1 VARLKARLPSGDSDV
16 AGDPVSAMIPPFRI
30 ASYVGGTAAQ
40 FRDVGRMM
48 LNGFCEYADLRP
60 DERVLEV
67 GCGIGRIAVA
77 LTQYL
82 NAGTYVGFDIVP
94 HGIAWCRK
102 KITPRYPNFTFFVA
116 DVYNGLYHPKGKFK
130 ASAYRFP
137 FDDASFSFVYL
148 TSVFTHM
155 LPADM
160 EQYVREMARV
170 LDAGGRCF
178 CTAYVMSPQARSHL
192 VDGTSLRKFR
202 DSGRGYWTDQPGTPE
217 GAIAFDEDY
226 LLGVFRREGLNPMR
240 FVPGEWWKDR
250 NAQDILVLSK
260 ITR

>member
-1 VARLKARLPSGDSDV
+1 VARVKARVHAAHSD
-16 AGDPVSAMIPPFRI
+16 GDPVSAMIPDFKT

-40 FRDVGRMM
+40 FRAVGGMM
-48 LNGFCEYADLRP
+48 LNWFREYADLRA

-82 NAGTYVGFDIVP
+82 NAGSYVGFDIVP
-94 HGIAWCRK
+94 HGIDWCRK

-116 DVYNGLYHPKGKFK
+116 DVYNGAYHPEGRSK

-137 FDDASFSFVYL
+137 FDDARFSFVYL

-155 LPADM
+155 LPADI

-178 CTAYVMSPQARSHL
+178 CTAYVISPQARGHL
-192 VDGTSLRKFR
+192 ADGTSLRKFC
-202 DSGRGYWTDQPGTPE
+202 DSGLGYWTDQPGMPE
-217 GAIAFDEDY
+217 GAIGFDEDY
-226 LLGVFRREGLNPMR
+226 LLGVFRREGLEPTR
-240 FVPGEWWKDR
+240 FVAGEWWKDSY
-250 NAQDILVLSK
+250 AQDILVFSK